1 MRCTPAAIAC
11 GGHHG
16 LPEADA
22 AVVAGNAGV
31 REDSEATVLEAPRD
45 ALEQKRILEH
55 TAGEGHGAEPRA
67 IPERRAYLC
76 DRSRQPVVKPRRHD
90 GRSDVCA
97 DVLDDGT
104 NEIAAA
110 HPDLLLAAP
119 RDPISVA
126 LRRVGLLLEL
136 DRRLAFVADLVAHAG
151 DGRDGVEEP
160 AGARGR
166 WRDD

>member
-31 REDSEATVLEAPRD
+31 REDSEATLLEAPRD
-45 ALEQKRILEH
+45 ALEQERILEH
-55 TAGEGHGAEPRA
+55 AAGERHGAEPRA
-67 IPERRAYLC
+67 IAERRADLRH
-76 DRSRQPVVKPRRHD
+76 RSREPVVEPRRHD
-90 GRSDVCA
+90 GRSDA
-97 DVLDDGT
+97 RAEVLDDGT
-104 NEIAAA
+104 NEVAAA

-119 RDPISVA
+119 GDPIGVA
-126 LRRVGLLLEL
+126 LRRVGSLLEL
-136 DRRLAFVADLVAHAG
+136 DRRLALVADLVAHAG
-151 DGRDGVEEP
+151 DGCDGVEEP

-166 WRDD
+166 W